1 MSGRDSILDAVRAAV
16 REEARALGLLG
27 NGDRERL
34 IRMEERHRTVDRR
47 VAAIEGKIDA
57 LAGELK
63 ERDERAETRFVT
75 RAEASRRAG
84 RRAQGP
90 LDDRRRRRRRPARR
104 HPAGQGGVLSAL
116 SPAARSS
123 PANST

>member
-1 MSGRDSILDAVRAAV
+1 MTGRMTGRDSILDAVRAAV

-75 RAEASRRAG
+75 RAEASDVLGDVRKVRWMIVA
-84 RRAQGP
+84 AVVAALLAITLQGK
-90 LDDRRRRRRRPARR
+90 
-104 HPAGQGGVLSAL
+104 
-116 SPAARSS
+116 AAF
-123 PANST
+123 

>member
-1 MSGRDSILDAVRAAV
+1 MSGRDSILDTVRAAV

-34 IRMEERHRTVDRR
+34 IRMEERHRTVDQR

-63 ERDERAETRFVT
+63 ARDERAEKRFVT
-75 RAEASRRAG
+75 RAEAADVLGDVRRVRWMIVA
-84 RRAQGP
+84 AVVAAVLAVALQGK
-90 LDDRRRRRRRPARR
+90 A
-104 HPAGQGGVLSAL
+104 AL
-116 SPAARSS
+116 
-123 PANST
+123 